1 MISMSYEVSVV
12 ITVFNK
18 EKYLNECLDSV
29 VNQTL
34 GIDNIEVICVNDNS
48 TDGSLAILEEYAN
61 KYPSFKIINHGENKG
76 SGPAK
81 NNGISHVTS
90 NYVTFLDSDD
100 FLDKDI
106 LKDSLDLIKKNDCD
120 IIYYNWEIFPVDEDT
135 LHKPHITSNRV
146 INSVEDEPSIIF
158 ATSAGF
164 KIFNKNIYEYLH
176 FTDFY
181 DDNVASVECLLN
193 SKKIFLS
200 KSTGYFYRSTPNS
213 ITNNISFKNLFYII
227 KCIGDLF
234 CLCNKYPSKSKYI
247 KLLIIKFMDDFL
259 GWFQITSL
267 SDKERLLLLNNLIEV
282 MGNISQYDI
291 DFFKEVSSYDL
302 MYSEYILNV
311 GKHDYESLRYMHVS
325 RNYRIA
331 RLYVDTGNG
340 WNDEEKIEIFYN
352 IESDKEICF
361 NLDSFENIKRLSFN
375 PIALDFSKIKI
386 LDIDSDAKRIKIK
399 KSSSINNL
407 KDDYQLF
414 KTTTPNY
421 ILKGN
426 FKNISYI
433 KFNFNLTILNEED
446 LENSLDEYS
455 KNKHNI
461 FEIVKS
467 KLK

>member
-1 MISMSYEVSVV
+1 MSYEISVV
-12 ITVFNK
+12 ITVYNQ
-18 EKYLNECLDSV
+18 EKYLKECLDSV

-34 GIDNIEVICVNDNS
+34 GIDNIEVICVNDKS
-48 TDGSLAILEEYAN
+48 TDSSLAILEEYAN
-61 KYPSFKIINHGENKG
+61 KYHSFKIINHEENKG

-81 NNGISHVTS
+81 NTGMSHVTS
-90 NYVTFLDSDD
+90 DYATFLDSDD
-100 FLDKDI
+100 YLDKDI
-106 LKDSLDLIKKNDCD
+106 LKESLDLIKKNDCD

-146 INSVEDEPSIIF
+146 ITSVEEKPSIIF

-164 KIFNKNIYEYLH
+164 KIFNKTIYEYLY

-181 DDNVASVECLLN
+181 DDNVASVESLLN

-200 KSTGYFYRSTPNS
+200 KSTGYFYRSNPTS
-213 ITNNISFKNLFYII
+213 ITHKINIKNLFYII
-227 KCIGDLF
+227 ECIGDLF
-234 CLCNKYPSKSKYI
+234 SLCNKYPSKSKYI

-259 GWFQITSL
+259 GWFQTTSL
-267 SDKERLLLLNNLIEV
+267 PDNERLLLLNNLIEI
-282 MGNISQYDI
+282 MGNISQDDI
-291 DFFKEVSSYDL
+291 DFFKEISSYDL
-302 MYSEYILNV
+302 LYYNYILNI
-311 GKHDYESLRYMHVS
+311 GNHDYESLRYMEVS

-340 WNDEEKIEIFYN
+340 FNEEEQIEVFYN
-352 IESDKEICF
+352 LESSEEICF
-361 NLDSFENIKRLSFN
+361 NLDSFENIKELRFD
-375 PIALDFSKIKI
+375 PITFDFSKIKI
-386 LDIDSDAKRIKIK
+386 LDIGSDGKGIKIK
-399 KSSSINNL
+399 ESNSVNSL

-414 KTTTPNY
+414 NTINPYYT
-421 ILKGN
+421 LKGN

-433 KFNFNLTILNEED
+433 KFKFDLTIVNEED
-446 LENSLDEYS
+446 LDNILDEYS